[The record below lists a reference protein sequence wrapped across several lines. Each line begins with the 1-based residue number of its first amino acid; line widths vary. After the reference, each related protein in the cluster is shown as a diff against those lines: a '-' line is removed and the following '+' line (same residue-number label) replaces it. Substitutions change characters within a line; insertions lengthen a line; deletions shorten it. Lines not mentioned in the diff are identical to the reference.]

1 MILILSLN
9 FNQARKAEMQLY
21 MVKGVEFK
29 DIREILFKEKSFM
42 TSSIIF
48 GIILGF
54 FCGQIMVSL
63 INANAFNNLHNFLE
77 IKYQF
82 TFPVLEMLILVGIYV
97 AFELLMTVVQFRE
110 IKKSMFFSYRREI
123 I

>member
-1 MILILSLN
+1 
-9 FNQARKAEMQLY
+9 
-21 MVKGVEFK
+21 
-29 DIREILFKEKSFM
+29 
-42 TSSIIF
+42 
-48 GIILGF
+48 
-54 FCGQIMVSL
+54 IMVSL